1 MGIRWLITGIIKI
14 SFLIRSPIRVFRIY
28 IVRSRYTDLFPD
40 TTPPLVKIRISVEG
54 NKVRKGLQTERKFSR
69 VESFLTRATAKRNKQ
84 HSENS
89 FSCTN
94 LFYDSPSLHFF
105 HGSNTARD
113 RSANIIP
120 QTRPPPHFF
129 PFLFSFFFSKN
140 SEPKRIPGG
149 ERNVFTIYIYIGSF

>member
-105 HGSNTARD
+105 
-113 RSANIIP
+113 
-120 QTRPPPHFF
+120 QTRRATDRTILSLKRGLLLIFF
-129 PFLFSFFFSKN
+129 PSFFLSFFRK
-140 SEPKRIPGG
+140 IPSQ
-149 ERNVFTIYIYIGSF
+149 EEFLVVRETCIYIGSF